1 MNAHSPSQCP
11 KTSFQD
17 DDRRPPLSSYS
28 NLHNAIS
35 FKQVLHPLNLLK
47 KITLTHVQDLKSDN
61 VLMALRDQSV
71 LDAVAQDEMNSPL
84 PQKKL
89 EDRAIYLLRNDFGS
103 QAKGL

>member
-1 MNAHSPSQCP
+1 
-11 KTSFQD
+11 
-17 DDRRPPLSSYS
+17 
-28 NLHNAIS
+28 
-35 FKQVLHPLNLLK
+35 
-47 KITLTHVQDLKSDN
+47 
-61 VLMALRDQSV
+61 MALRDQSV